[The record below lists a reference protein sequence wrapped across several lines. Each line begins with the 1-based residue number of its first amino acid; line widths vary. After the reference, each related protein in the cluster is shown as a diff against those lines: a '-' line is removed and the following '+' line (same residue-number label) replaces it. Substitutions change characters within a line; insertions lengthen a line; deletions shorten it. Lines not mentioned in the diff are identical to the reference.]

1 MPKIDFRNS
10 PRVYFIIKLA
20 KKILV
25 AKYPRFIASINLKIR
40 ARNPKSIN
48 QKILWKM
55 AYDNRKYQTLF
66 ADKYKVREYVTA
78 KIGSQ
83 HLTKIHHVGTSGEQ
97 IPWNDLPKEFVIKC
111 THSSGGSVIVTSD
124 AQKKVLPRAL
134 DSLNWGK
141 YLIHPDNME
150 REKVQDFFDKLLQR
164 NYADFPGFREFAYLG
179 ISPKLIVEEL
189 LKDDKGKIPSDFK
202 FWCINGRVE
211 LIQVDVDR
219 FLNHSRQ
226 LLDRNWNR
234 IPVRLAYP
242 LLEVEIAAPSNLQ
255 EMIKLAETLSN
266 SVDFIR
272 VDLYDLGKRLVFG
285 ELTNYPGGGL
295 ENFKPAELGLR
306 LGSLLE
312 LDLQNNSLNL

>member
-1 MPKIDFRNS
+1 MPKIYFRNY
-10 PRVYFIIKLA
+10 PRVYFICKLA
-20 KKILV
+20 KKVLV
-25 AKYPRFIASINLKIR
+25 AKYPRFIATLNLKIR

-55 AYDNRKYQTLF
+55 AYDNRNYQTLF
-66 ADKYKVREYVTA
+66 ADKFKVREFVTA

-83 HLTKIHHVGTSGEQ
+83 YLTKIHHVGVYGEQ
-97 IPWNDLPKEFVIKC
+97 IPWSDLPMEFVIKC

-124 AQKKVLPRAL
+124 APKKDLPRTL

-141 YLIHPDNME
+141 YLIHPDNVD
-150 REKVQDFFDKLLQR
+150 RVKIQNFFDKLLQR

-189 LKDDKGKIPSDFK
+189 LTDDKGEIPSDFK

-211 LIQVDVDR
+211 LIQVDVAR
-219 FLNHSRQ
+219 FSNHSRQ

-242 LLEVEIAAPSNLQ
+242 LVQTDIAVPSNLQ
-255 EMIKLAETLSN
+255 EMIQLAEILSK

-272 VDLYDLGKRLVFG
+272 VDLYDLGKRIVFG

-295 ENFKPAELGLR
+295 EKFKPAELGLR

-312 LDLQNNSLNL
+312 LDRHSHSLNL